1 MGTSGATMAVINNGT
16 AATKLIVRE
25 GTASDTTGLGATT
38 AAQLVA
44 SESEATGLAARLH
57 LACGRALKLDAL
69 SAGGNIDISTTGASA
84 LTVSGA
90 ISTANQRSE
99 EHTSELQSRLHLVCS
114 LLLETKTTGSSLVAD
129 TAAADVATSGSI
141 TLDAT

>member
-1 MGTSGATMAVINNGT
+1 MDSRGM
-16 AATKLIVRE
+16 KLSSRE

-44 SESEATGLAARLH
+44 TTSGATGNA
-57 LACGRALKLDAL
+57 GGIFVTSDRALNLGAL

-90 ISTANQRSE
+90 ISTDR
-99 EHTSELQSRLHLVCS
+99 
-114 LLLETKTTGSSLVAD
+114 KTTPPNSSHDQTSTAGLCLALNNTITSGSSLV
-129 TAAADVATSGSI
+129 
-141 TLDAT
+141 

>member
-44 SESEATGLAARLH
+44 TTSGATGNA
-57 LACGRALKLDAL
+57 GGIFVTSDRALSLGAL

-90 ISTANQRSE
+90 ISTANQTATATPSGSVTLTSGAGIARSE
-99 EHTSELQSRLHLVCS
+99 ERRVGKEGRSRWAPYH
-114 LLLETKTTGSSLVAD
+114 
-129 TAAADVATSGSI
+129 
-141 TLDAT
+141 